1 MRRPSPVPAT
11 PEVSPPS
18 GPAPA
23 ARPTQLRTTDAM
35 LLGTVLLWALNIT
48 VTKYM
53 FEHGWLP
60 LAYGTIRYF
69 AAISLFWIFT
79 YRRERSFRI
88 ARADFPLVLLA
99 AFFIFGNQVCFV
111 YGVKL
116 ANASTVALL
125 LGATPVFIGLISVVL
140 RLERLSAS
148 FWVGALVTFG
158 GVGLVAAAAEG
169 GLGSSLGGDLI
180 AIATAFTWAAYSITI
195 APLMRRYSPYRISAI
210 VLAIGWV
217 PLAAV
222 ASTQLGDE
230 TFAFGWKVW
239 LGFGYAVIGPLFL
252 TNILWFTSI
261 DRVGA
266 SRASLF
272 ANLQPFF
279 SVFFALVLL
288 GESLHTLEIAG
299 GILIFAGIAYERLL
313 HRRAVRLPLVE

>member
-1 MRRPSPVPAT
+1 MHRPSV
-11 PEVSPPS
+11 VDS
-18 GPAPA
+18 
-23 ARPTQLRTTDAM
+23 M

-88 ARADFPLVLLA
+88 AREDLPLVLLA
-99 AFFIFGNQVCFV
+99 ALFIFANQVCFV
-111 YGVKL
+111 YAVKL
-116 ANASTVALL
+116 ANASIVALL
-125 LGATPVFIGLISVVL
+125 LGATPVFIGVITLAL
-140 RLERLSAS
+140 RLETLASS
-148 FWVGALVTFG
+148 FWIGALVTFA
-158 GVGLVAAAAEG
+158 GVGLVAAGAGG
-169 GLGSSLGGDLI
+169 GLGTSLGGDLI
-180 AIATAFTWAAYSITI
+180 AIATAFTWAAYTVSI
-195 APLMRRYSPYRISAI
+195 APLMRRYSPYRISAL

-217 PLAAV
+217 PLAAL

-230 TFAFGWKVW
+230 TFSFGWKVW
-239 LGFGYAVIGPLFL
+239 LGFGYAVVGPLFL

-261 DRVGA
+261 DRVGP

-272 ANLQPFF
+272 GNLQPFF
-279 SVFFALVLL
+279 AVFFALVLL

-299 GILIFAGIAYERLL
+299 GVLIFAGIAYERIYR
-313 HRRAVRLPLVE
+313 RRAAAVQAQQ